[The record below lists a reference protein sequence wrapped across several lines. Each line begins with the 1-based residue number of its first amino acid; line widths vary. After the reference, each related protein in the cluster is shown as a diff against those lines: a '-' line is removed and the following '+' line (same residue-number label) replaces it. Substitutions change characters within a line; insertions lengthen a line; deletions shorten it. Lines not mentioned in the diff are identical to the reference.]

1 MSPLFERVSNR
12 RADLPRQIDWF
23 GSPRNSQIFW
33 TQLQKHFPYGAAY
46 DADGCSLAQRAL
58 GLPLHQAL
66 QLPGHAGVEW
76 FEDLVLPAHAFL
88 VVNRHVSQGK
98 IIVGARKVGF

>member
-1 MSPLFERVSNR
+1 MPICLVRLIGLFSSKLTNLVDATAR
-12 RADLPRQIDWF
+12 
-23 GSPRNSQIFW
+23 
-33 TQLQKHFPYGAAY
+33 TFPIS
-46 DADGCSLAQRAL
+46 CSLRRKSEAL
-58 GLPLHQAL
+58 LDGLTQIVLTLRLHQAL

-76 FEDLVLPAHAFL
+76 FEDLILPPHAFL